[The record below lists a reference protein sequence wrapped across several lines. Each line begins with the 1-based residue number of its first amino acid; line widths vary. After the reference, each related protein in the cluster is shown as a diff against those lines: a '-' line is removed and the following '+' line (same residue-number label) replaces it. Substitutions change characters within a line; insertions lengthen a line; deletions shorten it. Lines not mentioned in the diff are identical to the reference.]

1 MITRD
6 HILIRDDI
14 EEQDASKKPKNWTP
28 VEDQNLCEAYYRV
41 STDPVKGVDRQS
53 DDFFNEVYAL
63 FVHRSRQNG
72 ATTERPFASFKT
84 RWRKIRAATQRWT
97 SICVQVKPKSG
108 ENERDLEERR
118 QKMYMQEQIGSKS
131 GATRHPKRFTFHRA
145 FEAIQLFS
153 NHNVAGTLALSASQ
167 VDESALDDYGG
178 RGRNFTKMQLMSSPA
193 TPMETPERLKL
204 PKKKMKVQ
212 VKEEVKKEAD
222 AAEAFKETMTLEQC
236 AVKIKSLQDS
246 MESNVRMLAMQGLPD
261 KLKTK
266 ISAKVEELFQE
277 IEILQ
282 NQDLNVK
289 KEKKEDDV
297 VQGLKFKE
305 EEDEDEQD
313 YLGFGSD
320 EVQEKKML
328 KIHKMKMSLAQRK
341 REKNWTNST
350 RKRGNNRIKKRRKR
364 RKTENWKS

>member
-1 MITRD
+1 MA
-6 HILIRDDI
+6 
-14 EEQDASKKPKNWTP
+14 ASKKPKNWTP

-204 PKKKMKVQ
+204 PKKKMKAQ

-266 ISAKVEELFQE
+266 ISAKVEEL
-277 IEILQ
+277 LQ
-282 NQDLNVK
+282 
-289 KEKKEDDV
+289 
-297 VQGLKFKE
+297 
-305 EEDEDEQD
+305 
-313 YLGFGSD
+313 
-320 EVQEKKML
+320 
-328 KIHKMKMSLAQRK
+328 
-341 REKNWTNST
+341 
-350 RKRGNNRIKKRRKR
+350 
-364 RKTENWKS
+364 